1 MSFLRHA
8 LPLALLS
15 VALAACTPTRDVA
28 AVSPPA
34 VAPALTG
41 DTAMPNEGDPLI
53 VPGRSGLDGE
63 CHAERAQAAVG
74 KTATAAVV
82 EEARRSSGATIVRK
96 LVPGQMVTMEFRA
109 DRLSLDVDANDV
121 VTGVRCG

>member
-15 VALAACTPTRDVA
+15 VTLAACTPTRDLA
-28 AVSPPA
+28 AETPPAVSP
-34 VAPALTG
+34 ALPG
-41 DTAMPNEGDPLI
+41 DTTMPNEGEPLI
-53 VPGRSGLDGE
+53 VPGRGGMDGE

-82 EEARRSSGATIVRK
+82 EEARRSAGATIVRK
-96 LVPGQMVTMEFRA
+96 LVPGQMVTMEYRA
-109 DRLSLDVDANDV
+109 DRLSVDVDANDV

>member
-1 MSFLRHA
+1 MSFLRHS

-15 VALAACTPTRDVA
+15 VAIAACTPARDVA
-28 AVSPPA
+28 AESPPA
-34 VAPALTG
+34 VAPALSG
-41 DTAMPNEGDPLI
+41 DTTMPNESEPRI
-53 VPGRSGLDGE
+53 VPGRGGLSGE
-63 CHAERAQAAVG
+63 CDASRAQAAVG

-82 EEARRSSGATIVRK
+82 EEARRTSGATIVRK
-96 LVPGQMVTMEFRA
+96 LVPGQMVTMEYRA